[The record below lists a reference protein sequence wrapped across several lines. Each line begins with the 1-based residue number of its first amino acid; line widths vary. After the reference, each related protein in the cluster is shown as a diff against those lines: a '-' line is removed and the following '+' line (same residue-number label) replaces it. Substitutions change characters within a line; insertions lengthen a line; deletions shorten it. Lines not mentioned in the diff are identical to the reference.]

1 MSKGLHIAICE
12 DEKKE
17 RDKLLRLLDESGIEN
32 TYSVFFYG
40 EELLADFEQ
49 GKYDLILMDIYMG
62 SELTDVEIISYHYRL
77 VLNNHILRQTVVLL
91 QHGNCP
97 SIKKPQA

>member
-49 GKYDLILMDIYMG
+49 GKYDLMI
-62 SELTDVEIISYHYRL
+62 EIGRASCRER
-77 VLNNHILRQTVVLL
+77 V
-91 QHGNCP
+91 
-97 SIKKPQA
+97 